1 MKGENLKGKKGLKM
15 NEEIMKATGFEKEV
29 KRIQQNLC
37 PFCGEKIRMNSFRDA
52 LSVKDYQISGLCQQ
66 CQDDF
71 FEEKEG

>member
-1 MKGENLKGKKGLKM
+1 MKGKKGLKM

-37 PFCGEKIRMNSFRDA
+37 PFCREKIRMNSFRDA
-52 LSVKDYQISGLCQQ
+52 LSVKEYQISGLCQQ

>member
-1 MKGENLKGKKGLKM
+1 MKGKKGLKM

-37 PFCGEKIRMNSFRDA
+37 PFCGEKIRMISFRDA
-52 LSVKDYQISGLCQQ
+52 LSVKEYQISGLCQQ